1 MYLQLA
7 LDNANGFNSISLFDL
22 SIYGIILVSFVSLLI
37 YLLPAIIIA
46 SAIKK
51 LNPNTSYDSYV
62 IAKAL
67 NNLAPKNSVPVF
79 LPLVEEQTYYF
90 DLGDNVYVPKR
101 YYNLE
106 ENFYDTPV
114 GAFVPVYEEDNKTI
128 KGFLYKK

>member
-46 SAIKK
+46 SAVKK